1 MEENELVVVPKV
13 ELAEKDELIKSA
25 EERCQK
31 LKSDFTRYKKRVDER
46 EEAVS
51 GKVPIAEFIRC
62 NSYCTITRR

>member
-31 LKSDFTRYKKRVDER
+31 LKSDFTRYKKRVNDR

-51 GKVPIAEFIRC
+51 GKVHGELAR
-62 NSYCTITRR
+62 

>member
-31 LKSDFTRYKKRVDER
+31 LKSDFTRYKKELMRER
-46 EEAVS
+46 
-51 GKVPIAEFIRC
+51 KQ
-62 NSYCTITRR
+62 

>member
-31 LKSDFTRYKKRVDER
+31 LKSDFTRYKKRVDE
-46 EEAVS
+46 
-51 GKVPIAEFIRC
+51 
-62 NSYCTITRR
+62 